1 MHITSDPGSVTRL
14 SLCAFCRV
22 TQIVTY
28 IHTKSPKTQIVLLGI
43 LPRGGL
49 YWEKDQAWIWPNR
62 YTAAIAAVNA
72 GYYVSALLII
82 PCMSLWFPY
91 HRRPRCGWHE
101 CGLGATQQPSA
112 ALHACC
118 HV

>member
-1 MHITSDPGSVTRL
+1 MVCSAQFPWRPGFKCYANYLHQHTRLMHTTSDLGTAAGL
-14 SLCAFCRV
+14 SMSASCRV

-72 GYYVSALLII
+72 GYYVS
-82 PCMSLWFPY
+82 
-91 HRRPRCGWHE
+91 
-101 CGLGATQQPSA
+101 TPS
-112 ALHACC
+112 
-118 HV
+118 

>member
-1 MHITSDPGSVTRL
+1 MRTTSDLGSVTGL
-14 SLCAFCRV
+14 SISASCRV

-72 GYYVSALLII
+72 GYYVSIH
-82 PCMSLWFPY
+82 S
-91 HRRPRCGWHE
+91 
-101 CGLGATQQPSA
+101 
-112 ALHACC
+112 
-118 HV
+118 

>member
-1 MHITSDPGSVTRL
+1 M
-14 SLCAFCRV
+14 
-22 TQIVTY
+22 TQIVTF

-72 GYYVSALLII
+72 GYYVSAR
-82 PCMSLWFPY
+82 S
-91 HRRPRCGWHE
+91 
-101 CGLGATQQPSA
+101 
-112 ALHACC
+112 
-118 HV
+118 